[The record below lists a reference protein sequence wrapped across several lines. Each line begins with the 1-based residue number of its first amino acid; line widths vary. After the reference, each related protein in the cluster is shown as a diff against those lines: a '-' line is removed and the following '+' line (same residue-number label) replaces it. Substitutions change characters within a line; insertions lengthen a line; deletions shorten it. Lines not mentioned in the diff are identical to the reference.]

1 MPRCSHMC
9 ALGAFE
15 ISLPRKIRHRN
26 DGNKCINPCALLRHR
41 AGVPHGFATGIRQSK
56 TSEVGHL
63 SALRIVLLGGPLRW
77 NGESREHVPM
87 VEIPLEV
94 GSTVG
99 YDGAVG
105 R

>member
-1 MPRCSHMC
+1 MR
-9 ALGAFE
+9 ALGTVEVGF
-15 ISLPRKIRHRN
+15 PRKIGHRN

-41 AGVPHGFATGIRQSK
+41 ARVSCGFATGVWQSK
-56 TSEVGHL
+56 AGEVGHL
-63 SALRIVLLGGPLRW
+63 SALRLVLLGGPLRW
-77 NGESREHVPM
+77 DGEGREHIPM